1 MSESTGPPPSEGAL
15 SVNSDTDV
23 LEKLCVR
30 IHQKLVA
37 PVSEPLATSDH
48 RSAVGM
54 MLKVRD
60 ILMHGRVEVSQK
72 SKTCIVCSGVACMKR
87 THGGVERDEATGM
100 IKTTVTLLF
109 ILLLLCEKSTD
120 LQEDMYEEPKN
131 DIQPEAKKP
140 RTRIHRDDEQ
150 LIAAWYE
157 PFTRTHTSTKVPLS
171 PARAR
176 FWHVSS
182 TFASFDELDVC
193 LPCRHRSQKRRRSS
207 LVLGTIASL
216 GHFCKQSD
224 NC

>member
-1 MSESTGPPPSEGAL
+1 MSVRSSESTGPSPSEGTL

-30 IHQKLVA
+30 IHKKLVA
-37 PVSEPLATSDH
+37 PVSKPLATLDH

-60 ILMHGRVEVSQK
+60 ILMQGRVEVSQK

-87 THGGVERDEATGM
+87 TYGGVERDEATGL

-131 DIQPEAKKP
+131 DMQPEAKKP

-150 LIAAWYE
+150 LIAAWM
-157 PFTRTHTSTKVPLS
+157 
-171 PARAR
+171 
-176 FWHVSS
+176 
-182 TFASFDELDVC
+182 C
-193 LPCRHRSQKRRRSS
+193 
-207 LVLGTIASL
+207 ASL
-216 GHFCKQSD
+216 ADIVLRRDDAQASSWGQLLRSD
-224 NC
+224 VSVSRVIIVDSNSHTTL